1 MRSKTQGDIY
11 ILYIQSEN
19 KDDWINSKRQI
30 RRQIS
35 GGKLKTKE
43 TCD

>member
-30 RRQIS
+30 S